1 MQAVITVAFERD
13 DEIGL
18 HETSD
23 AGRAFH
29 EREVVGPRLPVLAVH
44 GRRRTAQA
52 LSVGSNGDEKNEGC
66 RQGRHQLHFAPTILK
81 LAGLEPP
88 NP

>member
-1 MQAVITVAFERD
+1 MQEVIAVAFERD
-13 DEIGL
+13 DEIGR

-44 GRRRTAQA
+44 GRRRTTQA
-52 LSVGSNGDEKNEGC
+52 LSVSSNSDEKNEGR
-66 RQGRHQLHFAPTILK
+66 RQGRYKLHPTH
-81 LAGLEPP
+81 GTF
-88 NP
+88 